1 MDRDLQPGDIA
12 PDFKMAI
19 AGGGEVSLKQLKGR
33 IVVLYFYPKDD
44 TTGCTA
50 EAKDFTT
57 LAAAFAAANAT
68 VIGVSRDSLSSHDK
82 FKAKHG
88 LQLQLASDPEAAVAK
103 AYGVW
108 VLKTLYGKTSMGI
121 ERATFIINAKGK
133 IAHIWRKVKVAGHA
147 DQVLAAVK
155 EL

>member
-1 MDRDLQPGDIA
+1 MDRDLQPGDPA
-12 PDFKMAI
+12 PAFKMAI

-33 IVVLYFYPKDD
+33 IIVLFFYPKDD

-57 LAAAFAAANAT
+57 LADRFAAAGVE
-68 VIGVSRDSLSSHDK
+68 VIGVSRDSLASHDK

-88 LQLQLASDPEAAVAK
+88 LQLQLASDPEAEAAK

-108 VLKTLYGKTSMGI
+108 VLKTLYGKSSMGI
-121 ERATFIINAKGK
+121 ERATFIINAQGK
-133 IAHIWRKVKVAGHA
+133 IARIWRKVKVAGHA
-147 DQVLAAVK
+147 EQVLAAVN
-155 EL
+155 EI